1 MLLHMPPNQQSLA
14 DMRTFAVCRLAKCV
28 RLCNCRYTEPAYS
41 HHVGDCSHFRTP
53 SPYGRLAS
61 LGALLPGFFG
71 TNPLIWRYFAE
82 QTPPRERALRNG
94 SNLSSVTLR
103 KAAGDTQCQ
112 LNSSSSPVALVRPL
126 RGAAIRVR
134 TKPCSA
140 GPLVRA
146 LPLSRM
152 QTRSKVQSS
161 ARLGTLFTA
170 RPTPENVTDATRQS
184 DYKTDPATATLHRV
198 SFATKAKAKA
208 GCPHG
213 CIERTISGYQAVAF
227 GDGGSPVAPHR
238 KSGNGNAFG
247 YNFHVRSSRQAV
259 LFYVPQVE
267 HRTDTAHRNR
277 TRCDVIGAFTFVVK
291 PPAPLQRSVVQIENL
306 PNGPLSPTDAGV
318 QRCPTYS
325 LRNVNSRHSVI
336 SRPQWAKTAQLRG
349 SSNETSNLHFRS
361 NSHISGRCMYETR
374 RGIQPRRYFAIGS
387 TDVQDVGQVTRPRFT
402 AHHNPHIV
410 LTVPHQQGGLS
421 RFPIQ
426 ILSSPIQKDIPCST
440 RS

>member
-1 MLLHMPPNQQSLA
+1 MLLHMTTNQQSLA

-61 LGALLPGFFG
+61 LGALLPVFFG

-82 QTPPRERALRNG
+82 QSPPRERALRNG
-94 SNLSSVTLR
+94 SNLSSVPLI

-112 LNSSSSPVALVRPL
+112 LNSSSWPVAHVRPL

-134 TKPCSA
+134 TKPCLA
-140 GPLVRA
+140 APQVRA

-161 ARLGTLFTA
+161 ARLGTLFTV
-170 RPTPENVTDATRQS
+170 RPTPENVTEATRQS

-198 SFATKAKAKA
+198 VLARKAKAEA
-208 GCPHG
+208 GCL
-213 CIERTISGYQAVAF
+213 ERTISGYQAGAI
-227 GDGGSPVAPHR
+227 GDSGSPAAPRR
-238 KSGNGNAFG
+238 KSGNDNAFG
-247 YNFHVRSSRQAV
+247 YNLHVRFSRQSA

-267 HRTDTAHRNR
+267 HPTDTAHQNR
-277 TRCDVIGAFTFVVK
+277 TRCDGIGAFTFVVK
-291 PPAPLQRSVVQIENL
+291 PPAPLQRSVVQSENL
-306 PNGPLSPTDAGV
+306 PNGPLCPTDAGV

-325 LRNVNSRHSVI
+325 LRNVNLRHSVI

-349 SSNETSNLHFRS
+349 SSNETSNLHFCSR
-361 NSHISGRCMYETR
+361 SHISGRRMYETR
-374 RGIQPRRYFAIGS
+374 RSIQPRRYFAIGS

>member
-61 LGALLPGFFG
+61 LGALLPVFFG

-112 LNSSSSPVALVRPL
+112 LNSSSSPVARVRPL

-134 TKPCSA
+134 TKRCLA
-140 GPLVRA
+140 ELQARV
-146 LPLSRM
+146 LPLSRTP
-152 QTRSKVQSS
+152 TRSKARLS
-161 ARLGTLFTA
+161 ARRATLFTV

-184 DYKTDPATATLHRV
+184 DYKADPATATLHRV
-198 SFATKAKAKA
+198 GLARKAKAEA
-208 GCPHG
+208 GCL
-213 CIERTISGYQAVAF
+213 ERTISGYQAGTF
-227 GDGGSPVAPHR
+227 GDSGSPTAPR
-238 KSGNGNAFG
+238 RMSGNDNAFG
-247 YNFHVRSSRQAV
+247 YNFRVRSSRQATM
-259 LFYVPQVE
+259 LYVPPVE
-267 HRTDTAHRNR
+267 HRTDTAHQNR
-277 TRCDVIGAFTFVVK
+277 TRCDGIGAFTFVAK
-291 PPAPLQRSVVQIENL
+291 PQAPLQRSVVQIENL
-306 PNGPLSPTDAGV
+306 PNGPLCPTDAGV

-349 SSNETSNLHFRS
+349 SSNETSNLHFCS
-361 NSHISGRCMYETR
+361 NSHFSGRCMYETR

-387 TDVQDVGQVTRPRFT
+387 TDVRDVGQITRPRFS
-402 AHHNPHIV
+402 AHHNPHIL

-421 RFPIQ
+421 RFLIQ

>member
-1 MLLHMPPNQQSLA
+1 LA
-14 DMRTFAVCRLAKCV
+14 A
-28 RLCNCRYTEPAYS
+28 P
-41 HHVGDCSHFRTP
+41 
-53 SPYGRLAS
+53 
-61 LGALLPGFFG
+61 
-71 TNPLIWRYFAE
+71 
-82 QTPPRERALRNG
+82 Q
-94 SNLSSVTLR
+94 
-103 KAAGDTQCQ
+103 
-112 LNSSSSPVALVRPL
+112 
-126 RGAAIRVR
+126 
-134 TKPCSA
+134 
-140 GPLVRA
+140 VRA

-161 ARLGTLFTA
+161 ARLGTLFTV
-170 RPTPENVTDATRQS
+170 RPTPENVTEATRQS

-336 SRPQWAKTAQLRG
+336 SRPQWAKTAQLKG
-349 SSNETSNLHFRS
+349 SFNETSNLHFCS
-361 NSHISGRCMYETR
+361 SSHISGRCMHEVR
-374 RGIQPRRYFAIGS
+374 RGIQSRRNIAVGS
-387 TDVQDVGQVTRPRFT
+387 TDGRVISPRLT
-402 AHHNPHIV
+402 AHFNNHIAS
-410 LTVPHQQGGLS
+410 TVPHQRGGFL

-426 ILSSPIQKDIPCST
+426 ILSSQIQKDIPCST
-440 RS
+440 KS